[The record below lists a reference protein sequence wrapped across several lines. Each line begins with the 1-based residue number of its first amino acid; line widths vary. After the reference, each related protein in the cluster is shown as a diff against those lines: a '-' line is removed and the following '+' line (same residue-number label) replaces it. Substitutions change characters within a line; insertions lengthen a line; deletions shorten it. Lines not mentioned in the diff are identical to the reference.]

1 MLFLRILLVLFPIL
15 LLQSCSLFEQSSHNS
30 SLLAIKRLSEPLNN
44 DVVTLYINNAASEL
58 AVIQQQNTAQCIAG
72 QLAIAQGYLDR
83 ANNESLAGMN
93 NDVFIT
99 LTAFDRQ
106 MRKIRC
112 VNQYINDQLGCGI
125 TNQNTVLKQWYFE
138 SDYERCNL
146 PIDLRTTTRAPEKRT
161 RHYHTLVTETLHDF
175 NQEKIKPIYY
185 ESLNKLIAVTKSYP
199 NSTLLITGHTDSI
212 GNIDYNEKLSKTRAE
227 NVKKYFTDN
236 GISPSRIA
244 IQFNGERNIREVE
257 NTDVSRVFNRFT
269 SITLLLDTRA
279 HNNT

>member
-1 MLFLRILLVLFPIL
+1 MLFLRILQVFFPLL
-15 LLQSCSLFEQSSHNS
+15 LLQGCSLFEQSSHNS
-30 SLLAIKRLSEPLNN
+30 SLLATNSLSEPLNN
-44 DVVTLYINNAASEL
+44 DVITLYLNNAESEL

-83 ANNESLAGMN
+83 ANNESLAGMY

-146 PIDLRTTTRAPEKRT
+146 PIDLKIITTASEKRT

-185 ESLNKLIAVTKSYP
+185 ESLNKLIAVTKSFP
-199 NSTLLITGHTDSI
+199 NSTLLITGHTDSM

-244 IQFNGERNIREVE
+244 IEFNGERNIREVE